1 MQMSTEDSLL
11 FCGNS
16 SIDHIITPTGTRN
29 VLGGSACNSAVAA
42 LLSGKKSISLLSSVG
57 NDFPIDTLD
66 RLGIDVSHTK
76 IYDRC
81 SNIFIMDEINNRIS
95 LFNPE
100 YLPIKIPEYLD
111 VKHLHVSCRKGVPF
125 QEAFQKINAETYSL
139 DIMWSSV
146 KDFLPELSD
155 CLTKADFLFCNDD
168 EYNILC
174 KNNINN
180 HFSDNLNIF
189 ITDKTGVTY
198 QKGKYKRHFQTVK
211 VSPIISTVG
220 AGDTFLGGFLSY
232 YDGKN
237 IDNAVYNGLAMA
249 STSIQNFGNLHIL
262 NKASDIDLL
271 REQIERMNTN
281 ETKLAI
287 YHRSLMQR

>member
-1 MQMSTEDSLL
+1 MSTEDNLL

-16 SIDHIITPTGTRN
+16 SIDRIITQSGTKD
-29 VLGGSACNSAVAA
+29 VLGGSACNSAIAA
-42 LLSGKKSISLLSSVG
+42 RLSGKKNISLLSSVG

-66 RLGIDVSHTK
+66 SLGIDVSYTK

-81 SNIFIMDEINNRIS
+81 SNIFIMDEINNQVS

-100 YLPIKIPEYLD
+100 YLPIKIPEYLN

-125 QEAFQKINAETYSL
+125 QKAFQKIDAESYSL
-139 DIMWSSV
+139 DVMWSSV

-155 CLTKADFLFCNDD
+155 CIMKTDFLFCNDD

-174 KNNINN
+174 KNNINTK
-180 HFSDNLNIF
+180 FSDNLHIF
-189 ITDKTGVTY
+189 ITDKAGVTY
-198 QKGKYKRHFQTVK
+198 QKGTYKRHFQTVK
-211 VSPIISTVG
+211 VSPIVSTVG

-237 IDNAVYNGLAMA
+237 IDHAVYNGLAMA
-249 STSIQNFGNLHIL
+249 STSIQYFGNLHIL

-271 REQIERMNTN
+271 RKQIERINTN
-281 ETKLAI
+281 ETRLAI

>member
-1 MQMSTEDSLL
+1 MSTEDSLL

-16 SIDHIITPTGTRN
+16 SIDRIITPTGIKN

-42 LLSGKKSISLLSSVG
+42 LLSEKKNISLLSSVG

-66 RLGIDVSHTK
+66 NLGIDISHTK

-81 SNIFIMDEINNRIS
+81 SNIFVMDEINNKIS

-100 YLPIKIPEYLD
+100 YLPIKIPEHLNA
-111 VKHLHVSCRKGVPF
+111 KHIHVSCRKGVPF
-125 QEAFQKINAETYSL
+125 QEAFQKIEAESYSL
-139 DIMWSSV
+139 DVMWSSV
-146 KDFLPELSD
+146 KDFLPELSA
-155 CLTKADFLFCNDD
+155 CLAKTDFLFCNDD
-168 EYNILC
+168 EYKILC

-180 HFSDNLNIF
+180 NFSDNLNIF

-211 VSPIISTVG
+211 VSPVISTVG

-237 IDNAVYNGLAMA
+237 IENAIYNGLAMA
-249 STSIQNFGNLHIL
+249 STSVQNFGNLHIL
-262 NKASDIDLL
+262 NKFSDIDLL
-271 REQIERMNTN
+271 SEHIESMNKN
-281 ETKLAI
+281 ETGIAI